1 MMLKW
6 WHKDRWTTIHNRSQ
20 GPDRYR
26 QQIPPGHKPLALCIY
41 KLHFTYIH
49 SQKSTLK
56 IQSSQKSIM
65 LFLADFFSS
74 LLLKGS
80 THCHIL
86 LWSTVLTDI
95 YYSTEWMNQ
104 SVRCLLRFSKQGLC
118 YGKLWGKFLHTNGC
132 NGFSRTG
139 SVNFFYKGPEL
150 VIVLW
155 VCKRISLP
163 SGNTHRY
170 WGIFIFATFLSVN
183 LF

>member
-1 MMLKW
+1 MLKW
-6 WHKDRWTTIHNRSQ
+6 WHKDRWTTILTVTYSKSRLGIN
-20 GPDRYR
+20 
-26 QQIPPGHKPLALCIY
+26 PLPFCVY
-41 KLHFTYIH
+41 KLHFTYIYILRKVLVKF
-49 SQKSTLK
+49 SLYKRVSCCSEL
-56 IQSSQKSIM
+56 SD
-65 LFLADFFSS
+65 LFSS
-74 LLLKGS
+74 LLLKGT

-104 SVRCLLRFSKQGLC
+104 SGCRLLRFPKQGLC
-118 YGKLWGKFLHTNGC
+118 YGKLWRKLLH
-132 NGFSRTG
+132 TG

-150 VIVLW
+150 AIVLW

-170 WGIFIFATFLSVN
+170 WGIFIFAIFVSVN